1 MQTQRLYQNA
11 GMLLLASAALHILA
25 ILFSGGTYLMQML
38 VAAVLGGGLGYL
50 LLGQRRWAAYLA
62 FIGMLCGI
70 IAALGI
76 GMSEFGI
83 VKWLFLAILENS
95 PKIRG
100 VGEPGVPPAAP
111 ALGNAI
117 FAATG
122 QRLREM
128 PFNKFIDFV

>member
-11 GMLLLASAALHILA
+11 GMLLLASAALHILV

-38 VAAVLGGGLGYL
+38 VAAVLWGGLGYL

-83 VKWLFLAILENS
+83 VKWLFLAILVFDLAAAVMLFRILWRSKET
-95 PKIRG
+95 
-100 VGEPGVPPAAP
+100 VDAAAP
-111 ALGNAI
+111 
-117 FAATG
+117 
-122 QRLREM
+122 
-128 PFNKFIDFV
+128 